1 MFDTKQ
7 IGFADFF
14 IPIELL
20 IIRANMIKQ
29 LVMLSKLQIVV
40 LLNCVIED

>member
-1 MFDTKQ
+1 MFDTTFSRL
-7 IGFADFF
+7 GMLNFSF
-14 IPIELL
+14 LL

-29 LVMLSKLQIVV
+29 LVMLSKLQILV